1 VDSPD
6 KKSGGAAGRQRVEG
20 KTDVSIIA
28 SEPLAAETV
37 DRSKPA
43 IVPAAVFIIVE
54 IMLAAETISVILLK
68 EIDPRNPI
76 SAPIAILLSMALL
89 VNLGF
94 VCSMAAAMAASSVR
108 QRKRE
113 RARALNRCFAAVG
126 ASGEGIES
134 AAGDISGLSDAEG
147 VSCGDVCVPQRES

>member
-28 SEPLAAETV
+28 SEPLATETV

-76 SAPIAILLSMALL
+76 SAPIAILLSTALL

-147 VSCGDVCVPQRES
+147 VSRGDVCVPQRES